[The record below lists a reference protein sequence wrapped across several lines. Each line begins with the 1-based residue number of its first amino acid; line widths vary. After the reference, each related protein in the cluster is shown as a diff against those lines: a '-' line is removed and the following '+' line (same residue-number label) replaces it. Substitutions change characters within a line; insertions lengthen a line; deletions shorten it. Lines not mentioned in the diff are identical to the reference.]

1 MKDTRQEQRQTAGF
15 LIFHF
20 SFLPSA
26 PAPASSFLPSAHRS
40 FAEGSP
46 ISYTSALP
54 IAPGSHFPLVAARG
68 PDLQLFSK
76 VVFMFDLAKDQT
88 TLNERAILRKLR
100 VWIVALGAACL
111 LAGIGVGAM
120 LSGRPTVAQ
129 NEVQIAHAPEAL
141 SASFAE
147 IARRVEPAVVNIET
161 ITSAP
166 EIADKDNEDKDDQLS
181 NNPLLDMFR
190 RQARRP
196 SRGVGSGFIVSSK
209 GYILT
214 NEHVVEGSTRII
226 VGLQSG
232 EKYRGRV
239 IGIDEE
245 TDVAVVKID
254 AAQDLPTV
262 TLGDSNAAQV
272 GDWVLAIGSPFG
284 LDQTVTAGIISKKE
298 RETPF
303 FTNFQRFLQTDAA
316 INRGNSGGP
325 LVNMRGE
332 VIGINSQI
340 ATSTGDY
347 NGIGFALPAVE
358 ANFVYRQILAQGKV
372 RRGFLGVTLESVKDE
387 FARVYGLP
395 EAKGAIIMDVQPT
408 KDGQPTPAAK
418 AGMQSND
425 IITEFNG
432 QPVASAQDLI
442 QKVAGSPV
450 GVSAAF
456 TFLRDRDGK
465 LEKLTANVV
474 LGERPKLQ
482 PLGEPDDS
490 APKVTEKES
499 DPKGNGL
506 HLGVTLAELTQQLI
520 ADKKLTGVRGLY
532 VKEVDPNGLAAEVR
546 GTGGQQALDI
556 GDVITRIN
564 RVPVTTLADFQRVLS
579 GLKAGDPIV
588 LQVSR
593 FVRDRVTTR
602 IIQFTY
608 Q

>member
-1 MKDTRQEQRQTAGF
+1 
-15 LIFHF
+15 
-20 SFLPSA
+20 
-26 PAPASSFLPSAHRS
+26 
-40 FAEGSP
+40 
-46 ISYTSALP
+46 
-54 IAPGSHFPLVAARG
+54 
-68 PDLQLFSK
+68 LQLFSK
-76 VVFMFDLAKDQT
+76 VVFMFDLAKDQA

-100 VWIVALGAACL
+100 VWIIALGAACL

-129 NEVQIAHAPEAL
+129 NEAQIARAPEAL

-161 ITSAP
+161 LTAATDV
-166 EIADKDNEDKDDQLS
+166 ADKEDTEEKDDPSS

-196 SRGVGSGFIVSSK
+196 TRGVGSGFIVSAK

-239 IGIDEE
+239 VGIDEE
-245 TDVAVVKID
+245 TDVAVIKID
-254 AAQDLPTV
+254 SAQDLPTV

-372 RRGFLGVTLESVKDE
+372 RRGYLGVTLDSVKDE
-387 FARVYGLP
+387 FARVYGLA

-418 AGMQSND
+418 AGMQSYD

-442 QKVAGSPV
+442 EKVAGSPI
-450 GVSAAF
+450 GESAAF
-456 TFLRDRDGK
+456 TFLRDRAGH
-465 LEKLTANVV
+465 LEKMSANVV
-474 LGERPKLQ
+474 LGERPKPQ
-482 PLGEPDDS
+482 QSSELGDLP
-490 APKVTEKES
+490 APKTNPKEA

-506 HLGVTLAELTQQLI
+506 HLGVTLAEFTQQLI
-520 ADKKLTGVRGLY
+520 TEKHLSGIRGLY
-532 VKEVDPNGLAAEVR
+532 VKEVDPNGLAAEVKS
-546 GTGGQQALDI
+546 TGGQQALNE
-556 GDVITRIN
+556 GDVITSIN
-564 RVPVTTLADFQRVLS
+564 RMPVATLADFQRVLGS
-579 GLKAGDPIV
+579 LKTGDPIV

-593 FVRDRVTTR
+593 YIRDRITTR
-602 IIQFTY
+602 IVQFTY

>member
-1 MKDTRQEQRQTAGF
+1 
-15 LIFHF
+15 
-20 SFLPSA
+20 
-26 PAPASSFLPSAHRS
+26 
-40 FAEGSP
+40 
-46 ISYTSALP
+46 
-54 IAPGSHFPLVAARG
+54 
-68 PDLQLFSK
+68 
-76 VVFMFDLAKDQT
+76 MFDLVKDQT
-88 TLNERAILRKLR
+88 TINERVILRKLR
-100 VWIVALGAACL
+100 VWIIALGAACL
-111 LAGIGVGAM
+111 LAGIGLGAM

-129 NEVQIAHAPEAL
+129 SEAQIAHAPEAL

-147 IARRVEPAVVNIET
+147 IAKRVEPAVVNIET
-161 ITSAP
+161 IASAT
-166 EIADKDNEDKDDQLS
+166 EISEKDNPDKDDQS
-181 NNPLLDMFR
+181 SSNPLLDMFR

-196 SRGVGSGFIVSSK
+196 QRGVGSGFIVSPK

-214 NEHVVEGSTRII
+214 NEHVVEGSSRII

-239 IGIDEE
+239 IGIDKE

-254 AAQDLPTV
+254 APSDLPIV
-262 TLGDSNAAQV
+262 TLADSNAAQV

-284 LDQTVTAGIISKKE
+284 LDQTVTAGIISKIE
-298 RETPF
+298 RESPF
-303 FTNFQRFLQTDAA
+303 FSNFQRFLQTDAA

-347 NGIGFALPAVE
+347 NGIGFALPAGE
-358 ANFVYRQILAQGKV
+358 ANFVYRQIVAQGRV
-372 RRGFLGVTLESVKDE
+372 RRGYLGVTLESVKE
-387 FARVYGLP
+387 EYARVYGLA

-425 IITEFNG
+425 IITEFNS
-432 QPVASAQDLI
+432 QPVLSAQDLI
-442 QKVAGSPV
+442 QKVASTPV
-450 GVSAAF
+450 GESAAF

-465 LEKLTANVV
+465 LEKMSANIV
-474 LGERPKLQ
+474 LGERP
-482 PLGEPDDS
+482 EPQQLSELDEEGPS
-490 APKVTEKES
+490 KTTPKES
-499 DPKGNGL
+499 ETKNGL
-506 HLGVTLAELTQQLI
+506 HLGLTLGELTQQLI
-520 ADKKLTGVRGLY
+520 TDKHLTGVRGLY
-532 VKEVDPNGLAAEVR
+532 VKEVDPSGLAAELR
-546 GTGGQQALDI
+546 APNGQQALNE

-579 GLKAGDPIV
+579 GLKTGDPIV

-593 FVRDRVTTR
+593 YVRDRVTTR
-602 IIQFTY
+602 IVQFTY